1 MSENENTKNTPDR
14 ELIESVW
21 AEARDLVKRLE
32 GSSVQRFAVAAGEYK
47 IEIERGA
54 PPATAA
60 AAAAD
65 AGGAGSSSL
74 ASAGPIAPS
83 AGPGLGVAPGA
94 RMASGVF
101 TLGDMAQPDN
111 RVPVLAPLVG
121 TFYGA
126 AQPGAK
132 PFVEVGSSVEPGQTV
147 CIVEAMKMMNEV
159 AAGEGGKVAEIAVE
173 NGEWVEFE
181 QVLMYLEPAE
191 D

>member
-1 MSENENTKNTPDR
+1 MSENENTQTSPDR

-21 AEARDLVKRLE
+21 AEARDLIKRLE
-32 GSSVQRFAVAAGEYK
+32 GSTVQRFAVAAGDYK

-54 PPATAA
+54 PAAPVPPGAAPPPPPPAF
-60 AAAAD
+60 
-65 AGGAGSSSL
+65 S
-74 ASAGPIAPS
+74 GPVATG
-83 AGPGLGVAPGA
+83 AGPGMSIAPGA

-101 TLGDMAQPDN
+101 TIGDLEADN

-159 AAGEGGKVAEIAVE
+159 SAGEGGKVAEIVVE

-181 QVLMYLEPAE
+181 QVLMYLEP
-191 D
+191 DDD

>member
-1 MSENENTKNTPDR
+1 MSENEKTQSTPDR

-21 AEARDLVKRLE
+21 AEARDLIKRLE
-32 GSSVQRFAVAAGEYK
+32 GSSVQRFAVAAGDYK
-47 IEIERGA
+47 IEA
-54 PPATAA
+54 PALP
-60 AAAAD
+60 
-65 AGGAGSSSL
+65 G
-74 ASAGPIAPS
+74 GPIATG
-83 AGPGLGVAPGA
+83 AGPGLSIAPGA

-101 TLGDMAQPDN
+101 TIGDLEQDN

-121 TFYGA
+121 TFYSA

-132 PFVEVGSSVEPGQTV
+132 PFVEVGTNVELGQTV

-159 AAGEGGKVAEIAVE
+159 AAGEGGKVAEILVE

-181 QVLMYLEPAE
+181 QVLMYLEPVE

>member
-1 MSENENTKNTPDR
+1 MSENENTQSTPDR

-21 AEARDLVKRLE
+21 AEARDLIKRLE
-32 GSSVQRFAVAAGEYK
+32 GSTVQRFAVAAGDYK

-54 PPATAA
+54 PQPAAPASSDPSAA
-60 AAAAD
+60 PGLP
-65 AGGAGSSSL
+65 GGPVATG
-74 ASAGPIAPS
+74 
-83 AGPGLGVAPGA
+83 AGPGLSIAPGA

-101 TLGDMAQPDN
+101 TIGDLEQDN

-121 TFYGA
+121 TFYSA

-132 PFVEVGSSVEPGQTV
+132 PFVEVGSTVEPGQAV

-159 AAGEGGKVAEIAVE
+159 AAGEGGKVAEIVVE

-181 QVLMYLEPAE
+181 QVLMYLEPADE
-191 D
+191 